1 MHVVMSR
8 SSFPAY
14 TKSLLYV
21 LKGIEEVFN
30 CFTLELPN
38 RNNEPF
44 ISCIPAGTYKC
55 EKVTSPTHGYC
66 ILILHVPGRSSI
78 LFHPFNFAA
87 GKLIQTKGCIG
98 PGSGFSDINN
108 DGYPDIINSKATM
121 SKLME
126 FLPPEFYLTILDSTV

>member
-8 SSFPAY
+8 SSFPDY
-14 TKSLLYV
+14 TKALLYV

-30 CFTLELPN
+30 CFTLELPY

-55 EKVTSPTHGYC
+55 EKVTSPKHGYC
-66 ILILHVPGRSSI
+66 ILVTGVPGRSQI

-87 GKLIQTKGCIG
+87 GTLIETKGCIG
-98 PGSGFSDINN
+98 PGSGFADINA
-108 DGYPDIINSKATM
+108 DGYPDIINSKITM
-121 SKLME
+121 LHLMGI
-126 FLPPEFYLTILDSTV
+126 LSPEFYLTILDSTV